1 MIARRLLL
9 PLLLFATAGAQAA
22 DWKVVPAGSSL
33 RFSGTA
39 QGEAFEGAFKRFEAK
54 IAFDP
59 AQLAGS
65 RFEVTVDLASADTRN
80 EERDG
85 TLKEADFFDVAKTPK
100 ATYVADRFTAKG
112 AGFEAQ
118 GTLTLRGVAKPV
130 TLEFTW
136 TPSAGGATLE
146 GHATLDRSAF
156 GVGGGDWADPE
167 MIANEVK
174 VATTLVLQPAS

>member
-1 MIARRLLL
+1 MIARWLSSLM
-9 PLLLFATAGAQAA
+9 LFAAAGAGAA
-22 DWKVVPAGSSL
+22 DWKVVPADSSL
-33 RFSGTA
+33 RFAGSV
-39 QGEAFEGAFKRFEAK
+39 QGESFQGSFRSFEAK

-65 RFEVTVDLASADTRN
+65 RFDVTVDLASADTQN

-100 ATYVADRFTAKG
+100 ATYVAERFAAKG

-118 GTLTLRGVAKPV
+118 GTLTLRGVSKPV

-146 GHATLDRSAF
+146 GRATLDRTAF

-167 MIANEVK
+167 MIAHEVQ
-174 VATTLVLQPAS
+174 VTTKLVLQPAS

>member
-1 MIARRLLL
+1 MMFRLLVL
-9 PLLLFATAGAQAA
+9 SLLSAGPACAA
-22 DWKVVPAGSSL
+22 EWNVVQPGSSL
-33 RFSGTA
+33 RFAGTA
-39 QGEAFEGAFKRFEAK
+39 QGEAFEGAFKAFDAK

-59 AQLAGS
+59 ARLAGS
-65 RFEVTVDLASADTRN
+65 RFDVSIDLASADTRN

-85 TLKEADFFDVAKTPK
+85 ALKEADFFDVAKTPK
-100 ATYVADRFTAKG
+100 ATWTATEIVAKG
-112 AGFEAQ
+112 AGFEAH
-118 GTLTLRGVAKPV
+118 GTLTLRGVARPV
-130 TLEFTW
+130 TLDFTF

-146 GHATLDRSAF
+146 GRATLDRSAF

>member
-1 MIARRLLL
+1 MIVRRLL
-9 PLLLFATAGAQAA
+9 PLMLFAATTATAA
-22 DWKVVPAGSSL
+22 DWNVLPAESSL
-33 RFSGTA
+33 RFAGSA
-39 QGEAFEGAFKRFEAK
+39 QGEAFDGAFKTFDAK

-65 RFEVTVDLASADTRN
+65 RFDVTVDLASADTQN

-85 TLKEADFFDVAKTPK
+85 TLKDADFFDVAKTPK
-100 ATYVADRFTAKG
+100 ATYVADRFVAKG
-112 AGFEAQ
+112 TGFEAQ

-146 GHATLDRSAF
+146 GRATLDRTAF
-156 GVGGGDWADPE
+156 GVGGGDWTDPE
-167 MIANEVK
+167 MIAHEVE
-174 VATTLVLQPAS
+174 VTTKLVLQPAS